1 MGIAKGN
8 HWTVFLDT
16 DLRTGCWTHCTMQN
30 SIAPDRDKLSLL
42 TPKTDERDDFM
53 IRTTQV
59 QAI

>member
-30 SIAPDRDKLSLL
+30 SKAPDRDKQH
-42 TPKTDERDDFM
+42 TFFTDAKDR
-53 IRTTQV
+53 
-59 QAI
+59 